1 MSRISDILIR
11 VRDTLADPTGDRWDD
26 PRLLRL
32 VDEAQKDIV
41 RHAKLLNKTYS
52 MIIPANT
59 NSIELPEDL
68 MLLTRVTVNNEKL
81 DFITRE
87 TLDKINIHWE
97 TDVGK
102 PRYIITDKIGPREL
116 QVYPI
121 LEDSSYSLAV
131 PGTPF
136 TIDDFGIV
144 TDIEDGSS
152 NVSDLFGAV
161 TQILE
166 SSYLFVIHY
175 LKKPNTISSIDD
187 QLEID
192 EIFDKAVKY
201 YVVGKALRDDMD
213 TQNRAVGNEELGFYT
228 RELEEAIKEKALDY
242 VTTGKR
248 FEVSY
253 IGGF

>member
-11 VRDTLADPTGDRWDD
+11 VRDTLADPSGDRWDD

-52 MIIPANT
+52 TIIPANT
-59 NSIELPEDL
+59 NSVELPDDL

-81 DFITRE
+81 DFISRE
-87 TLDKINIHWE
+87 NLDKVNTKWE
-97 TDVGK
+97 LDVGK
-102 PRYIITDKIGPREL
+102 PEYIITDKIGPKEI
-116 QVYPI
+116 QIYPI
-121 LEDSSYSLAV
+121 LEDTNYSLTV
-131 PGTPF
+131 PGTAF
-136 TIDDFGIV
+136 TIDDYGV
-144 TDIEDGSS
+144 VAGIEDGTS
-152 NVSDLFGAV
+152 NISDLFGTV
-161 TQILE
+161 SQILE

-175 LKKPNTISSIDD
+175 LKKPETISSVEDL
-187 QLEID
+187 LEID
-192 EIFDKAVKY
+192 ELFDKAIKY

-248 FEVSY
+248 FEIPY
-253 IGGF
+253 MGAF